1 LIICPDCTARLD
13 HQNPFL
19 WKCACGAKY
28 EKKDKIWWFA
38 EDSESTFEDH
48 TEESIQ
54 ALAENVSRHFWLLER
69 KRIVVSSVR
78 RYLEK
83 GDRFLDIGVGA
94 CDIAC
99 DLRTAG
105 FDLLLADV
113 QSQSLQIGKDLRFEH
128 LFQFDIYKPIFRDHV
143 GGIGVFDVL
152 EHLDDDQ
159 NAVANLLQMV
169 VPGGYIF
176 VTVPAFQSLW
186 NNRDVMEKHKRRYCR
201 FQLEKLFQSQ
211 GADVLSCRYIFFSI
225 SPLLALRALC
235 SRLWPKDSFQLD
247 DYRSQFEINPLVN
260 HVLGKLTRAEQRC
273 FGRKGPPFG
282 GSLFLIAQKAK
293 YQ

>member
-1 LIICPDCTARLD
+1 MIICPECTAPLD
-13 HQNPFL
+13 RQDLFL
-19 WKCACGAKY
+19 WKCVCGAKY
-28 EKKDKIWWFA
+28 QKEDNIWRFA
-38 EDSESTFEDH
+38 IDSEAIFEDH

-54 ALAENVSRHFWLLER
+54 TLAENVGHHFWLLER
-69 KRIVVSSVR
+69 KRIVVSAVQ
-78 RYLEK
+78 RYLER
-83 GDRFLDIGVGA
+83 GDQFLDIGVGA

-105 FDLLLADV
+105 FDVLLADV
-113 QSQSLQIGKDLRFEH
+113 QSQSLKMGKDLLFEN

-143 GGIGVFDVL
+143 EGIGVFDVL

-176 VTVPAFQSLW
+176 ATVPAFQSLW
-186 NNRDVMEKHKRRYCR
+186 NNRDVMEKHKRRYRR
-201 FQLEKLFQSQ
+201 FQLEQLFRSQ

-225 SPLLALRALC
+225 FPLLALRALF
-235 SRLWPKDSFQLD
+235 SRLFAKNSFNLD

-260 HVLGKLTRAEQRC
+260 HLLGKLTRAEERC
-273 FGRKGPPFG
+273 FGRKGAPFG
-282 GSLFLIAQKAK
+282 GSLFLIAQRAK
-293 YQ
+293 RQ